1 MMAEK
6 NCPKICMFFCSNC
19 LDSNQVDSYCTQLG
33 VDKRMAISL
42 PCSGKVNIQYLIK
55 AFETGAD
62 GVAVLTCEI
71 GECHHLEGNKRA
83 KKRVQAIDSLLNE
96 IGMGTGRIAVFEV
109 KQNEQEKTMALIRD
123 FFETIRCTP
132 TGEHAEA
139 VI

>member
-1 MMAEK
+1 
-6 NCPKICMFFCSNC
+6 
-19 LDSNQVDSYCTQLG
+19 LG

-42 PCSGKVNIQYLIK
+42 PCSGKINIQYLIK

-71 GECHHLEGNKRA
+71 NECRHLEGNKRA

-109 KQNEQEKTMALIRD
+109 KQNEQEKTKALIRD
-123 FFETIRCTP
+123 FFEKVRRILS
-132 TGEHAEA
+132 GERVEA
-139 VI
+139 VT